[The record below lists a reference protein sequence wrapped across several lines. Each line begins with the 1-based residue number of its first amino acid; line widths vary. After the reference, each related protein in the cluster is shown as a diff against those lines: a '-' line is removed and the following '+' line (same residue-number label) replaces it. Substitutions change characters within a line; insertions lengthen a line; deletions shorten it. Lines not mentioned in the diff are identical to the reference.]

1 MLKFTTIIKR
11 DDRSKEKTGWSYIII
26 SANHAKKLGNDSRQG
41 FRIKGSIDS
50 YTLNKTSVLPMGDG
64 SFMLPVNGTI
74 RKAIGKESGDK
85 VTLNVEIDK
94 RKLELSKDLMA
105 SLGDEP
111 VALEHFKS
119 LPMSHQHYFSN
130 WIENAKT
137 VETKTKRIVLSV
149 NALSQKKGFGE
160 MMREEKRL
168 KM

>member
-1 MLKFTTIIKR
+1 MVKFTTTIKR

-26 SANHAKKLGNDSRQG
+26 PVSQAKKLAPGTRQT
-41 FRIKGSIDS
+41 FRVKGSIDS
-50 YTLNKTSVLPMGDG
+50 YVLNKTSLLPMGDG

-85 VTLNVEIDK
+85 VTMILEVDK

-111 VALEHFKS
+111 AALEHFKS
-119 LPMSHQHYFSN
+119 LPMSHQQYFSK
-130 WIENAKT
+130 WIESART

-160 MMREEKRL
+160 MLREEKRL